1 MYVTRRDVLKIGGLG
16 VLGTVGVSALPWGG
30 TVLADSA
37 SRLSPQHM
45 PQPFQTRFTVQ
56 PVLKPLKTIRAPDG
70 AMVDMFEVVEKQ
82 GVVHILPGGLRTR
95 VWGYNGLVPGPTIK
109 VPTGH
114 RSIVRVRNH
123 LPPTHPT
130 LGYPFTTSTHLHGS
144 PSLPQYDGY
153 ASDLTSP
160 GFFKD
165 YHYPNTDA
173 ATTLW
178 YHDHA
183 VHHTAENAYSGLA
196 AQYHIH
202 DPHEMRLLPQGE
214 FDVPLTIRDA
224 LFAADGS
231 LAYNDNENSGLF
243 GDVILV
249 NGRPW
254 PVMRVRRRV
263 YRFRF
268 LAAAISRSFRF
279 QVNNGDP
286 VTVVATDGGLMPRSR
301 TITQWRQGTAERYE
315 VLIDFRQYQVGDR
328 VFLRNLSNPN
338 NVDFKNTD
346 KVMAFDVTDAPVD
359 RSDPTWNRIPVHL
372 FQPAVFD
379 ISEADVTKHR
389 HLLFERESDQ
399 WTINGLTWQDVV
411 NSNFQE
417 TLATPKLNAAEIW
430 AIQNDS
436 GDWFH
441 PVHIHLIQFR
451 ILDRN
456 GHPPFDYE
464 LGPKDTVY
472 TGEDETVHVMMR
484 FAPHKG
490 RYMVHCHNLVHEDHD
505 MMSQFGVDFRA
516 GENDPNDPILA
527 APAQVD
533 TLPPPPR
540 G

>member
-1 MYVTRRDVLKIGGLG
+1 MGAG
-16 VLGTVGVSALPWGG
+16 ALPWGG
-30 TVLADSA
+30 TVLADTA
-37 SRLSPQHM
+37 SRLSPAHM
-45 PQPFQTRFTVQ
+45 PQPFQTRFVTP
-56 PVLKPLKTIRAPDG
+56 PVLRPLRTVRAPDG
-70 AMVDMFEVVEKQ
+70 ALVDVFEVVERQ
-82 GVVHILPGGLRTR
+82 GVLHILPGGLPTR
-95 VWGYNGLVPGPTIK
+95 VWGYNGIVPGPTIK
-109 VPTGH
+109 VRTGH
-114 RSIVRVRNH
+114 RSILRVRNH

-130 LGYPFTTSTHLHGS
+130 LGYPFGTSVHLHGS

-153 ASDLTSP
+153 ASDLTFP

-165 YHYPNTDA
+165 YHYPNSQT

-183 VHHTAENAYSGLA
+183 VHHTAENAYSGMA

-231 LAYNDNENSGLF
+231 LAYDDNSGSGLF

-268 LAAAISRSFRF
+268 LTAAISRSFRF
-279 QVNNGDP
+279 QLGNGDP
-286 VTVVATDGGLMPRSR
+286 VTVVATDGGLMPRSQ

-315 VLIDFRQYQVGDR
+315 VLIDFRRYRPGDR
-328 VFLRNLSNPN
+328 VILRNLSNPN
-338 NVDFKNTD
+338 NVDYKHTD
-346 KVMAFDVTDAPVD
+346 TVMAFDVTNAPVD
-359 RSDPTWNRIPVHL
+359 KSDPTWNRIPAHP

-379 ISEADVTKHR
+379 ISEADVVNHR
-389 HLLFERESDQ
+389 QLRFERDSDQ
-399 WTINGLTWQDVV
+399 WTINGLTWQNVID
-411 NSNFQE
+411 SNFQE
-417 TLATPKLNAAEIW
+417 TLARPKLNAVEVW
-430 AIQNDS
+430 EIQNDS

-441 PVHIHLIQFR
+441 PVHIHLIEFR

-456 GHPPFDYE
+456 GNPPFDYE

-472 TGEDETVHVMMR
+472 TGEDETVHVLMR
-484 FAPHKG
+484 FGPHKG

-505 MMSQFGVDFRA
+505 MMNQFGVDFRP
-516 GENDPNDPILA
+516 GEIDPNDPILA
-527 APAQVD
+527 APAAVD
-533 TLPPPPR
+533 NLPPPPR
-540 G
+540 V